1 MSKASYAIAVLA
13 ITTCVLGATVYMMWP
28 TSPNSVCWKKTY
40 TANYNPLTYNETWE
54 HFTTII
60 TTERE
65 ATVTVNFST
74 YVVCSIDFDVA
85 LRWDG
90 CSYWSAHQE
99 SSEGYVTHSNFTEF
113 TFPEGS
119 YILTL
124 SLAKG
129 EWIDMQ
135 NTFLEVCVTYN

>member
-13 ITTCVLGATVYMMWP
+13 IIVCVLGALVYVLFP
-28 TSPNSVCWKKTY
+28 SGPPNSACWKKEY
-40 TANYNPLTYNETWE
+40 TPSYNPLTYNETWA
-54 HFTTII
+54 TMIL
-60 TTERE
+60 TTERD

-85 LRWDG
+85 LKWDG
-90 CSYWSAHQE
+90 YSYWNSHQDA
-99 SSEGYVTHSNFTEF
+99 GDGAVTHSNFTEF
-113 TFPEGS
+113 TSFPAGS
-119 YILTL
+119 HILTV

-129 EWIDMQ
+129 EWIDMR